1 MNMVDWDE
9 VGDRVHNARA
19 VIGSPYCKGDYPVKE
34 GKHFTVLA
42 YTDWADDFV
51 PTVVAWKMK
60 DGTTIP
66 DNFSD
71 LKQSKKNA
79 EMALA

>member
-1 MNMVDWDE
+1 MVRRDK

-19 VIGSPYCKGDYPVKE
+19 VIGSQFSKGDYPVKE

-42 YTDWADDFV
+42 YTDWCDEFV

-66 DNFSD
+66 DDFSNLD
-71 LKQSKKNA
+71 QSKKNA
-79 EMALA
+79 EMTLA